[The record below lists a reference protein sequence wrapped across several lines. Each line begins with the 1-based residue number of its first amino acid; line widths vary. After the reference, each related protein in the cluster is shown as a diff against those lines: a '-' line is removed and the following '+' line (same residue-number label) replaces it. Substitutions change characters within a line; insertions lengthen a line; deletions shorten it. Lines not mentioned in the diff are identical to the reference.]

1 LAVSCFPVV
10 GTCGVAAFA
19 VVSAVASVDAEV
31 VAEPLA
37 AGPSVFPWPV
47 FGVTGAVALVRV
59 VVSTGV
65 KSAVVAGAP
74 ELVTGSGAETAV
86 FAVVLSAAVVVV
98 GVVPVSALPATEG
111 PGGGAS
117 GCELAAIAAAAMAS
131 GAVGPPGVGV
141 GVGAVLVAG
150 ADVGIATATGV
161 GVAVLTC

>member
-1 LAVSCFPVV
+1 MAVSCFPVV

-19 VVSAVASVDAEV
+19 VVSAVASVDAEL

-47 FGVTGAVALVRV
+47 FGVPGAVAVNLASVEL
-59 VVSTGV
+59 STGV
-65 KSAVVAGAP
+65 KSAVVAGVP
-74 ELVTGSGAETAV
+74 ELVTGSETEAAV
-86 FAVVLSAAVVVV
+86 FAVVVPAVVVA
-98 GVVPVSALPATEG
+98 VVPLSALPAAAG

-131 GAVGPPGVGV
+131 GAVGPPA
-141 GVGAVLVAG
+141 VGADVGTLVAG

-161 GVAVLTC
+161 GVAVPTC